1 MSSYSNTPGNPSI
14 NKDTKLKGQTR
25 TVLASFSECP
35 KTMLEVSLETGI
47 LRANICRYVAQSQK
61 EGRLHLA
68 YKGICPITRHPAGF
82 YTTDFSLIRWEE
94 AESKSVRKF
103 TVGQFV
109 YGVRKFA
116 ALDMNDLWF
125 HFKSF
130 TTNQKGVS
138 RCV

>member
-1 MSSYSNTPGNPSI
+1 MYDHKSTPRYHSI
-14 NKDTKLKGQTR
+14 NKDTELKDQAS
-25 TVLASFSECP
+25 TVLSSFSEYP

-116 ALDMNDLWF
+116 ALDMTDLWF